1 MSADP
6 PDVLALGATAV
17 LSHMTFALCWS
28 RGLTN
33 KHATVLTLVLALI
46 TSAVVLH
53 YGMIDGRGVDDRVAV
68 VQLAL
73 FAARLMGKGLR
84 KEDAD
89 RDISCLEHNFL
100 FFGLLH
106 FFLRGTPAA
115 YATSLLSASPLAFL
129 LIWELDK
136 WLGSLFDGADPH
148 KTMLFGGTAVIKIN
162 APLVLVMYQQFQAPV
177 SYALAFIPFMLAAH
191 QMLIVY
197 VWLRRQTSPPCP
209 AETPKKDEKEA
220 PPPEE
225 EEEEEAACEEKKEK

>member
-1 MSADP
+1 MSADA
-6 PDVLALGATAV
+6 PDVLALGATAF
-17 LSHMTFALCWS
+17 LSLITFAMCWS
-28 RGLTN
+28 RGMTN
-33 KHATVLTLVLALI
+33 KHATVLTFVLALI
-46 TSAVVLH
+46 TSAAVLR
-53 YGMIDGRGVDDRVAV
+53 YGVIDGHGVDDRAAV
-68 VQLAL
+68 VQLAV

-89 RDISCLEHNFL
+89 RDIGYLEHNFL

-106 FFLRGTPAA
+106 FLVRGTPAA
-115 YATSLLSASPLAFL
+115 YAASLFSASPLAFL

-136 WLGSLFDGADPH
+136 WLGSLCGGADPR
-148 KTMLFGGTAVIKIN
+148 KAALFGGTAVIKIN
-162 APLVLVMYQQFQAPV
+162 VPLALMMYQQFQAPV

-209 AETPKKDEKEA
+209 AEMPKKDEKEA